1 MVQMILLGG
10 FLGAGKTTTM
20 IRAAKAIEAT
30 GERVSVITNDQAD
43 NLVDTQAAQAAGL
56 NGGEVAGGCFCCKFE
71 DLVSTTVKLVKERES
86 SVILAEA
93 VGSCTDLMATVV
105 RPLRRFYANDF
116 RVAPLTILLDPLRW
130 GELSEVKAGDGTSA
144 GSVAYLFHKQ
154 LEEADIIALNKVD
167 TVPETKLLE
176 FTQMLRR
183 RYPHAEVV
191 PISALNGQ
199 GLGQLIS
206 FWTSWKSARADQAL
220 EIDYDT
226 YADAEAQLGWL
237 NATLE
242 VSTQDASG
250 FQPGRWVGELLD
262 HLGSKLAEQRALIGH
277 VKMQMTTIDGV
288 TSANLVRSGASPDF
302 RFQQWSSADE
312 GQLVVNA
319 RVAMAPSTLETAVRD
334 SIEACN
340 SALKTT
346 SRIEEWTSFRPARPV
361 PIHRL
366 VES

>member
-20 IRAAKAIEAT
+20 IRAAKEIEAT

-43 NLVDTQAAQAAGL
+43 NLVDTQAAEAAGL
-56 NGGEVAGGCFCCKFE
+56 SGGEVAGGCFCCKFE
-71 DLVSTTVKLVKERES
+71 DLVSTTIKLVKEREA
-86 SVILAEA
+86 SVVLAEA

-105 RPLRRFYANDF
+105 RPLRRYYANDF
-116 RVAPLTILLDPLRW
+116 RVAPLTILLDPQRW
-130 GELSEVKAGDGTSA
+130 DDLSRIKAGDGSSA
-144 GSVAYLFHKQ
+144 GSVAYLFNKQ

-167 TVPETKLLE
+167 LIPEAQLLE
-176 FTQMLRR
+176 FTQMLRN
-183 RYPHAEVV
+183 RYPHAEVI
-191 PISALNGQ
+191 PISALTGQ
-199 GLGQLIS
+199 GLGQLTS
-206 FWTSWKSARADQAL
+206 FWTSWRHARVDGTL
-220 EIDYDT
+220 DIDYDT

-242 VSTQDASG
+242 VSTQDAAG
-250 FQPGRWVGELLD
+250 FQPGQWVGELLD
-262 HLGSKLAEQRALIGH
+262 RLGARLAEKQALIGH
-277 VKMQMTTIDGV
+277 VKMQLTTIDGV
-288 TSANLVRSGASPDF
+288 TSANLVRTGAQPNF

-319 RVAMAPSTLETAVRD
+319 RVAMPPAILETAVRD

-340 SALKTT
+340 AALKTK
-346 SRIEEWTSFRPARPV
+346 SRVEEWTSFRPARPV

-366 VES
+366 SEA